1 MELLTPEE
9 KIRMAK
15 KLIGAVPK
23 GYEVLQELEEEVEKL
38 STPKHKPKKS
48 SKKKKAETDEDDE
61 KGLEII
67 TENRDIK
74 DFVGIDAAGCIDVHL
89 SKGNEFKVIV
99 TGRRKDINHIKTTL
113 RKDIL
118 YITTDPLYGFGNATI
133 VSCNN
138 IVSVGR
144 GVTVVNG
151 QIITGNGSTVIMES
165 IKVEVTMPK
174 LQSLATSGSGDIY
187 VESDFKT
194 DGDATATVSGSGD
207 IHLQSLECKGFGA
220 AVKGSGNI
228 HVGQLN
234 AKDSL
239 FAAVK
244 GAGDIDIYNAYIAGD
259 SELHI
264 QGSGD
269 IRVNGSTNNVSA
281 YIVGS
286 GDISGNLKYNNI
298 NSSCTGSGDIRLAG
312 YYRKRNRFDW

>member
-15 KLIGAVPK
+15 KLIGAVPE
-23 GYEVLQELEEEVEKL
+23 GYEVPQELEEEVEKL

-74 DFVGIDAAGCIDVHL
+74 DFLGIDAAGCIDVHV

-118 YITTDPLYGFGNATI
+118 YITTDSLYGFGNATI
-133 VSCNN
+133 VSGNN

-144 GVTVVNG
+144 GVTIVNG
-151 QIITGNGSTVIMES
+151 QIITGNGSTVIIES
-165 IKVEVTMPK
+165 VKVEVTMPE
-174 LQSLATSGSGDIY
+174 LQRLATSGSGDIY
-187 VESDFKT
+187 IESDFKT

-207 IHLQSLECKGFGA
+207 I
-220 AVKGSGNI
+220 
-228 HVGQLN
+228 
-234 AKDSL
+234 
-239 FAAVK
+239 
-244 GAGDIDIYNAYIAGD
+244 DINNAYIAGD